1 MSKVNNSYK
10 NVKINTSKLR
20 KDVQNITNKNDLINN
35 FSGKTKVAMNY
46 WWYTI
51 QIYPNFITLNFFV

>member
-35 FSGKTKVAMNY
+35 FSGK
-46 WWYTI
+46 
-51 QIYPNFITLNFFV
+51 